1 MLDPWLH
8 ATPEQVRAA
17 ILEREPRTRFTYA
30 WGPLCR
36 WPGLT
41 PQQVRE
47 EVAKELFLLR
57 RVLQDDAATYDA
69 PPTELRREV
78 TRF

>member
-1 MLDPWLH
+1 MQAAVIGERMLDPWLH

-47 EVAKELFLLR
+47 RVQIEVQTVRAHWP
-57 RVLQDDAATYDA
+57 V
-69 PPTELRREV
+69 
-78 TRF
+78 